1 MKENFSYKFQFT
13 QDDVIKFADA
23 SGDRNP
29 VHLDK
34 EYAKNT
40 IFKRTILHGFLGGSI
55 FSKVFGTIN
64 PGFGTIYLNQTM
76 AFYKPMF
83 TMVEYT
89 ATFNVIEVYKE
100 KNRALV
106 KTEIRDLENN
116 LIIGGEALIQHESI
130 K

>member
-1 MKENFSYKFQFT
+1 MDKHFKYKFQFT
-13 QDDVIKFADA
+13 QEDVIKFADA

-29 VHLDK
+29 VHLDS

-40 IFKRTILHGFLGGSI
+40 IFKKTILHGFLGGSI

-64 PGFGTIYLNQTM
+64 PGFGTIYLKQTM
-76 AFYKPMF
+76 SFYKPMF
-83 TMVEYT
+83 TLVKYT
-89 ATFNVIEVYKE
+89 AVFIVIEVYKE

-106 KTEIRDLENN
+106 ETEIRDSDNN
-116 LIIGGEALIQHESI
+116 LIIGGSALIQHESI

>member
-1 MKENFSYKFQFT
+1 MDNYFQYKFQFT
-13 QDDVIKFADA
+13 QGDVIKFADA

-29 VHLDK
+29 VHLDN

-64 PGFGTIYLNQTM
+64 PGFGTIYLKQTM

-83 TMVEYT
+83 TLVEYV
-89 ATFNVIEVYKE
+89 AIFNVVEIYKD

-106 KTEIRDLENN
+106 KTEIRDSDNN
-116 LIIGGEALIQHESI
+116 LIIGGDALIQHESI